1 MTRHHARSITVT
13 VAYEPRASTPDA
25 RTKAGRLRKPAR
37 QWHDGLAWAT
47 KLELLGTHPDL
58 APPYVATVHSY
69 VTPRDAARLPALQEW
84 SEVIATAL
92 GEGLSV
98 APEQIQIK
106 PGRIGYPPPFAP
118 SHFEIVVTRLEEEA
132 PPTTSPVTCPAC
144 GARWALA
151 PESSEDDCCPHCGHE
166 DGGVPFILGLL

>member
-1 MTRHHARSITVT
+1 MTQPRARSITVT
-13 VAYEPRASTPDA
+13 AAYEPGVSTPST

-37 QWHDGLAWAT
+37 QWRDGLAWAT
-47 KLELLGTHPDL
+47 KLELLGNEPDL
-58 APPYVATVHSY
+58 APPYAATVHRY
-69 VTPRDAARLPALQEW
+69 VTPGEAARLPALREW
-84 SEVIATAL
+84 FEAIATAL

-118 SHFEIVVTRLEEEA
+118 SHFEIVVTRLEEA
-132 PPTTSPVTCPAC
+132 PPTTYPVTCPAC
-144 GARWALA
+144 GAQWALA
-151 PESSEDDCCPHCGHE
+151 PESGGDDSCPHCGHE